1 MGQSKLV
8 ILGTGGTIAGRADS
22 QSQGV
27 GYKAGQITVQ
37 SLLEAV
43 PDLEQQALG
52 PVQTQ
57 QIAQVDSKDMDWP
70 VWRALLRACTQALE
84 DADTRAVVITHGTD
98 TLEETAWLLHSLLPA
113 TKPIVLTCAMR
124 PATALLA
131 DGPQNLRDA
140 VTVAASG
147 GRSGVWVVAGG
158 EVHAA
163 AQVQKV
169 HPYRLQAMRSV
180 EGGPQALV
188 EEGRVRWLV
197 PDAPSSPAA
206 PSTGAMVPATM
217 SSDLLALD
225 ELPWVE
231 VVFSG
236 ALARASGVDT
246 LVAAGVR
253 GIVVAGTGNATVHEG
268 MEAALQRARDKGV
281 WIWRG
286 TRCAEGLPVASG
298 LGTNPAE
305 ADLAQLPVAKARIAM
320 MLALAA
326 QPRD

>member
-206 PSTGAMVPATM
+206 PSTGAMVPAVM

-236 ALARASGVDT
+236 ALARASGVDA

-298 LGTNPAE
+298 LGANPAE
-305 ADLAQLPVAKARIAM
+305 ADLAHLPVAKARIAM
-320 MLALAA
+320 MLALAV